1 MVLYVIGCD
10 YSIKIA
16 TQTKVSEQRFCN
28 CAFTTRTYRH
38 RTTTMPGFHDINQRQ
53 RLDAIQQHASH
64 LVGFFTCQCMRIKIG
79 MVQFNYRLRNTPRWG
94 AIEGDHGMFIK
105 P

>member
-53 RLDAIQQHASH
+53 GWTLSSSMLLTLSVFHVPVHEDQDRHGLIQLPTAQYATLGNH
-64 LVGFFTCQCMRIKIG
+64 
-79 MVQFNYRLRNTPRWG
+79 
-94 AIEGDHGMFIK
+94 
-105 P
+105 